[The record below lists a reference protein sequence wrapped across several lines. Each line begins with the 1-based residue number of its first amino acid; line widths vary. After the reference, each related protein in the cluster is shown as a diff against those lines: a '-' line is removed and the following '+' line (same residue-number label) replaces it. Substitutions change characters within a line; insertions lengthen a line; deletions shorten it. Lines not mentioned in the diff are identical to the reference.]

1 MRTNG
6 GLRGIPNPDFADV
19 EPSNAVVVRKQE
31 ITRGRVALASTPRW
45 FAAQRTRATQ
55 CDRLRSRDLCDT
67 NGQKRCFC

>member
-19 EPSNAVVVRKQE
+19 EPSSAVVVSKQE
-31 ITRGRVALASTPRW
+31 ITPGRVALASTPRW
-45 FAAQRTRATQ
+45 FAAQRTGGIQR
-55 CDRLRSRDLCDT
+55 DRLRSRDLCDT